1 MFRTALAVAVSSAA
15 LGLAVPAQAP
25 PAAATS
31 ASAPVAGLSV
41 SGTGVGMYPAFD
53 ADVERYEV
61 ITTTGK
67 TGGTGRSTTGHQ
79 PIPMA
84 GYG

>member
-1 MFRTALAVAVSSAA
+1 
-15 LGLAVPAQAP
+15 
-25 PAAATS
+25 
-31 ASAPVAGLSV
+31 
-41 SGTGVGMYPAFD
+41 MYPAFD

-61 ITTTGK
+61 TTTGK